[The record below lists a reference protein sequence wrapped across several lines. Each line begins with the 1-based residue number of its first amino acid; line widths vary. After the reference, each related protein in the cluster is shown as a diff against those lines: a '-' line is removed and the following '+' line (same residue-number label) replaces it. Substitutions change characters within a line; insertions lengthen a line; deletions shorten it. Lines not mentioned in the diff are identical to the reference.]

1 MKKEPTEKTLHSCA
15 VMRYMLMCQP
25 EDCPRPIMHVLSGL
39 LMYMNMSNYTKDDL
53 KGNFFVSGSA
63 SVSQISAVTHYEDRM
78 VRAHLKTLQR
88 AGFVNWVKREDNKG
102 ADYRVYAYPQEEFIQ
117 EMEHAVDP
125 KKSEQARKAAKAS
138 TAKRSGNLE
147 LNRCGNSE
155 ARSGNSEADGAVIEN
170 QNQLQITDSGT
181 GSGTY
186 ALELSSGTRR
196 GTLRTTHKPDETEQL
211 TSFEQGATPKP
222 RSASSGL
229 RPDPHREF
237 TETPEPTRHPEGKA
251 PLRGSRET
259 SAAAPRR
266 TQAELDRILEE
277 QKKAAQRAAARLPRD
292 PQDEELDRY
301 FGRNRNAEARRSTF
315 MTDEEMAAAE
325 LDD

>member
-1 MKKEPTEKTLHSCA
+1 MKKEPAEKTLHSCA

-25 EDCPRPIMHVLSGL
+25 EECPRPIMHVLSGL

-88 AGFVNWVKREDNKG
+88 AGFVNWVKRKDHKG
-102 ADYRVYAYPQEEFIQ
+102 ADYRVYAYPQEELIQ
-117 EMEHAVDP
+117 EMKHALDP
-125 KKSEQARKAAKAS
+125 KKSEQARKAAKVSA
-138 TAKRSGNLE
+138 AKRSGNLE

-155 ARSGNSEADGAVIEN
+155 SRSGNSEAEGAVIEN
-170 QNQLQITDSGT
+170 QNQLQITDSGI
-181 GSGTY
+181 GSGTHV
-186 ALELSSGTRR
+186 LELPTGTR
-196 GTLRTTHKPDETEQL
+196 GETPDPLLTKPDETEQL
-211 TSFEQGATPKP
+211 TSFEQGSTSKPTPKTRA

-251 PLRGSRET
+251 PLRGSEET
-259 SAAAPRR
+259 SATATRR

-277 QKKAAQRAAARLPRD
+277 RKKAVQRAARL
-292 PQDEELDRY
+292 
-301 FGRNRNAEARRSTF
+301 SVI
-315 MTDEEMAAAE
+315 
-325 LDD
+325 